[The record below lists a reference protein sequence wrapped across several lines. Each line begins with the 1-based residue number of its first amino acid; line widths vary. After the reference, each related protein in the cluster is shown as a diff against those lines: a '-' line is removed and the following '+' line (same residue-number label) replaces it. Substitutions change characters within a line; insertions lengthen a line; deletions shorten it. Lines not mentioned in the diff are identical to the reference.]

1 MWSSA
6 DMPEINPNFLHHRL
20 TMDEKVK
27 PVVLRRRKFNEDKR
41 LVIQEETQKL
51 LDVGHVREILYPEW
65 LTNVVLVRKANGRWR
80 MCIDFTDLNKPC
92 PKDSY
97 PLPSIDSLVDNAWSF
112 RLLSFL
118 DAFSGHN
125 QICMHPKDESK
136 KGFMAEVASYCYKV
150 MSFGLKSF
158 GVTYQVPLVLFLSS
172 IHPAKSESE
181 YPTKWIGEWEGYHK
195 PTVVVPLRYFR
206 IRFIALK

>member
-1 MWSSA
+1 LFKELEDKIAGVILENMNAFMWSSA

-97 PLPSIDSLVDNAWSF
+97 PLPSIDSLVDNA
-112 RLLSFL
+112 
-118 DAFSGHN
+118 
-125 QICMHPKDESK
+125 
-136 KGFMAEVASYCYKV
+136 
-150 MSFGLKSF
+150 
-158 GVTYQVPLVLFLSS
+158 
-172 IHPAKSESE
+172 
-181 YPTKWIGEWEGYHK
+181 
-195 PTVVVPLRYFR
+195 
-206 IRFIALK
+206 